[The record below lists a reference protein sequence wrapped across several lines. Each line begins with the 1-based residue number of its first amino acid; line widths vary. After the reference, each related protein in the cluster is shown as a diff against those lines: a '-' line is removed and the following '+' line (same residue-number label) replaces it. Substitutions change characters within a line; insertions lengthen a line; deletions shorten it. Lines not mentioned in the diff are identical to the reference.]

1 VGWEV
6 RDGVYALDLAE
17 WLPAPVETV
26 YGVVA
31 DVERYPE
38 FLADLQSARM
48 RGDVVEMVYRVGPL
62 DVRVASRF
70 SWERPAAIRYVL
82 ADGPLRALEGEW
94 RFAPE
99 AGGTR
104 VRLTTRFEP
113 SGAGRWLS
121 RMTQRMIEQK
131 TEALLAA
138 FRQRITETTRARPAG
153 EGGEP

>member
-1 VGWEV
+1 VGWVV

-17 WLPAPVETV
+17 WLPAPIEAV
-26 YGVVA
+26 YEVVA

-38 FLADLQSARM
+38 FLADVQSARM
-48 RGDVVEMVYRVGPL
+48 TGDVVEMVYRVGPL

-70 SWERPAAIRYVL
+70 SWERPALIRYAL
-82 ADGPLRALEGEW
+82 AEGPLRSLEGEW

-99 AGGTR
+99 AGGTQ

-121 RMTQRMIEQK
+121 RITQRMIEQK
-131 TEALLAA
+131 SEALLAA
-138 FRQRITETTRARPAG
+138 FRQRIVETTREVPAR
-153 EGGEP
+153 EGEPP